1 MLVTEGLG
9 VAVAAPNLSFFFWR
23 NAMKSFIDLRSDTVT
38 KPTPAMR
45 KAMAEAEVG
54 DDVYGEDP
62 TVNALQE
69 KLAKLL
75 GKEASIFAASGTMA
89 NQLAIK
95 AHTQPGDE
103 LIMEATSHP
112 YNFEGGAIAAIS
124 GVQVY
129 CLHGVRGILDPS
141 QIETAIRPADHH
153 YAVTRLVCI
162 ENTHNRGAGS
172 IYPLKTM
179 EEIYKIAKARGLM
192 VHLDGARLF
201 NASVAT
207 GIKPHEYARFADSV
221 SVCISKGL
229 GCPVGSLVAGS
240 REFVD
245 RIHRFRKMIGGG
257 MRQVGILAAA
267 GIYALDHH
275 VDRLKEDHDNAKRLA
290 TGLKE
295 IRGITVNPDHVET
308 NIIIFG
314 VAGTGMTSPAVRDA
328 MKNEGVLMNALPGN
342 EIRLVTHLDV
352 SRDDIDKSLAAFRKV
367 IR

>member
-1 MLVTEGLG
+1 
-9 VAVAAPNLSFFFWR
+9 
-23 NAMKSFIDLRSDTVT
+23 
-38 KPTPAMR
+38 MR

-62 TVNALQE
+62 TVNALQG
-69 KLAKLL
+69 KVADLL
-75 GKEASIFAASGTMA
+75 GKEAAIFVASGTMA

-129 CLHGVRGILDPS
+129 CLQGVRGILHAS
-141 QIETAIRPADHH
+141 QIEAAIRPADHH
-153 YAVTRLVCI
+153 YAVTRLVCM
-162 ENTHNRGAGS
+162 ENTHNRGGGS
-172 IYPLKTM
+172 IYHLRNM
-179 EEIYKIAKARGLM
+179 QEIFRVAKAKGLS
-192 VHLDGARLF
+192 VHLDGARLW

-207 GIKPHEYARFADSV
+207 GVKLKEYAQCADSV

-240 REFVD
+240 KEFVD
-245 RIHRFRKMIGGG
+245 RVHRFRKMVGGG
-257 MRQVGILAAA
+257 LRQAGILAAA

-275 VDRLKEDHDNAKRLA
+275 FDRLKEDHDNAKRLA
-290 TGLKE
+290 LGLKE
-295 IRGITVNPDHVET
+295 MRGIAVNPDHVET

-328 MKNEGVLMNALPGN
+328 MHKEGVLMNALPGN
-342 EIRLVTHLDV
+342 EIRVVTHLDV
-352 SRDDIDKSLAAFRKV
+352 SREDTDRALIAFRKV
-367 IR
+367 LSEK

>member
-1 MLVTEGLG
+1 M
-9 VAVAAPNLSFFFWR
+9 PDY
-23 NAMKSFIDLRSDTVT
+23 IDLRSDTVT

-62 TVNALQE
+62 TVNALQGKVAE
-69 KLAKLL
+69 LL
-75 GKEASIFAASGTMA
+75 GKEAAIFVASGTMA

-129 CLHGVRGILDPS
+129 CIQGVRGILNAS
-141 QIETAIRPADHH
+141 QIEAAIRPADHH
-153 YAVTRLVCI
+153 YAVTRLVCM
-162 ENTHNRGAGS
+162 ENTHNRGGGS
-172 IYPLKTM
+172 IYHLRNM
-179 EEIYKIAKARGLM
+179 QEIFGVAKAKGLS
-192 VHLDGARLF
+192 VHLDGARLW

-207 GIKPHEYARFADSV
+207 GVKLKEYAQCADSV

-240 REFVD
+240 KEFID
-245 RIHRFRKMIGGG
+245 RVHRFRKMVGGG
-257 MRQVGILAAA
+257 LRQAGILAAA

-290 TGLKE
+290 LGLKE
-295 IRGITVNPDHVET
+295 IRGIAVNPDHVET

-342 EIRLVTHLDV
+342 EIRVVTHLDV
-352 SRDDIDKSLAAFRKV
+352 TRDDIDKAFAAFRKV
-367 IR
+367 ILKK